1 MPCSVISMP
10 GKVTTLVVEHTS
22 GETIKSVD
30 VRYTDEGCVITLY
43 NSETKTLEDS
53 LTLDHTQISI
63 VVACLQANG
72 FNF

>member
-1 MPCSVISMP
+1 MP
-10 GKVTTLVVEHTS
+10 GKITTLVVEHTS
-22 GETIKSVD
+22 GENIKTVD
-30 VRYTDEGCVITLY
+30 VKYTDDGCTIALY